1 MDRNAATEKR
11 ERIMDGATL
20 INRGGSPFV
29 SNKDALVEG
38 LIFRTN
44 REYQICQAAR
54 DLSSL
59 SLFLSSCWS
68 KRQATKIMMH
78 DRFEKNILSSPI
90 FSLGFHATLDL
101 HVSRTDIS
109 HRFFLLSGGCNVRL
123 MFPRLWAPFG
133 NPTEVTSLPPLP
145 KSHSGTDRFLI
156 SIFFIFLK
164 RFVEEN

>member
-54 DLSSL
+54 DLF
-59 SLFLSSCWS
+59 SLFLFGSPCWS
-68 KRQATKIMMH
+68 AQATRIMMH
-78 DRFEKNILSSPI
+78 ERFKKNILSSRY
-90 FSLGFHATLDL
+90 F
-101 HVSRTDIS
+101 R
-109 HRFFLLSGGCNVRL
+109 
-123 MFPRLWAPFG
+123 
-133 NPTEVTSLPPLP
+133 
-145 KSHSGTDRFLI
+145 
-156 SIFFIFLK
+156 
-164 RFVEEN
+164 

>member
-54 DLSSL
+54 DLSLFFSL
-59 SLFLSSCWS
+59 VLRAGP
-68 KRQATKIMMH
+68 RQATRIMMH
-78 DRFEKNILSSPI
+78 ERFEKNILSSRY
-90 FSLGFHATLDL
+90 F
-101 HVSRTDIS
+101 R
-109 HRFFLLSGGCNVRL
+109 
-123 MFPRLWAPFG
+123 
-133 NPTEVTSLPPLP
+133 
-145 KSHSGTDRFLI
+145 
-156 SIFFIFLK
+156 
-164 RFVEEN
+164 

>member
-54 DLSSL
+54 DLF
-59 SLFLSSCWS
+59 SLFLFGSPCWS
-68 KRQATKIMMH
+68 AAGDT
-78 DRFEKNILSSPI
+78 DNDAFEKNILSSRY
-90 FSLGFHATLDL
+90 F
-101 HVSRTDIS
+101 R
-109 HRFFLLSGGCNVRL
+109 
-123 MFPRLWAPFG
+123 
-133 NPTEVTSLPPLP
+133 
-145 KSHSGTDRFLI
+145 
-156 SIFFIFLK
+156 
-164 RFVEEN
+164 